1 MSHTLNS
8 LEGDYTGGYMGIHIG
23 VSVRVIKRDT
33 RSLDY
38 VSYEGH

>member
-8 LEGDYTGGYMGIHIG
+8 LEGDYIRGYMDIHIG
-23 VSVRVIKRDT
+23 VSVGVIKRDT

-38 VSYEGH
+38 VSYEGY